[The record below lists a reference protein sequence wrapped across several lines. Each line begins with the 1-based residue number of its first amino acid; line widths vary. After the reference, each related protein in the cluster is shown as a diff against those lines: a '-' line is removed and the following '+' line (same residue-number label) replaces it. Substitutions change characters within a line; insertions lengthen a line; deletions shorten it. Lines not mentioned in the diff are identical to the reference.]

1 MPEEP
6 RHHLIVFKCLLIPHF
21 LGLSEQSLCAA
32 SLFFVT
38 VLACTSYRCGELQ
51 HLVG

>member
-6 RHHLIVFKCLLIPHF
+6 RHHLIVFKCLLIPPF

-32 SLFFVT
+32 SLFSVT
-38 VLACTSYRCGELQ
+38 ACTSYCCGELQ